1 MPTHL
6 GMEGDDRKR
15 YSKDEGEN
23 NEECVE
29 LTICAWGSEPVEK
42 QPRECKAYKIA
53 HNWHHKQCY
62 VPAESPNSS
71 IT

>member
-29 LTICAWGSEPVEK
+29 LTICACGSEPMEK

-53 HNWHHKQCY
+53 HN
-62 VPAESPNSS
+62 
-71 IT
+71 